1 LSHDTTAATP
11 AAEPPRFWAT
21 VREALGGA
29 HGRDFTEGPIGRAL
43 LLLAVPMVLEMA
55 LESVFAVVNV
65 FWVNRLGSDAVAAV
79 GLTESMFSTIYALAL
94 GLAIGATAVVA
105 RRIGEKDPDGAAR
118 AAVQSIALGILVAA
132 PIAVLGGVFAP
143 DLLRLMGA
151 SENVVT
157 TGSGYTRVLFAG
169 NFVILLLFL
178 INAIFRGAGDAAIA
192 MRCLWLANFA
202 NLVLDPF
209 LIFGWG
215 PFPELGVQGAAV
227 ATTIG
232 RGIGVLYQFYRLAGR
247 DRRFVIERRHLRLE
261 PAVLANLL
269 RLSGTGMLQ
278 ILIATTSWIGLF
290 RVVASFGSATIA
302 GYTISVRVIMFAF
315 LPSWGLS
322 NAAATM
328 VGQALGAGKPE
339 RAERAAWKAARYNLL
354 FQGALGTSF
363 LLLAG
368 PIVALFTSDPEAA
381 RTGSE
386 ALRLVSAGFLFYAFG
401 MVLSQA
407 LNGAGDAWTPAL
419 LNLFCFWVL
428 EVPLAWFLAHPLG
441 WGARGAFVA
450 VAVAFTALGVT
461 STLVFRRGRWKT
473 RVV

>member
-1 LSHDTTAATP
+1 
-11 AAEPPRFWAT
+11 
-21 VREALGGA
+21 
-29 HGRDFTEGPIGRAL
+29 
-43 LLLAVPMVLEMA
+43 
-55 LESVFAVVNV
+55 
-65 FWVNRLGSDAVAAV
+65 
-79 GLTESMFSTIYALAL
+79 
-94 GLAIGATAVVA
+94 
-105 RRIGEKDPDGAAR
+105 
-118 AAVQSIALGILVAA
+118 
-132 PIAVLGGVFAP
+132 
-143 DLLRLMGA
+143 
-151 SENVVT
+151 
-157 TGSGYTRVLFAG
+157 
-169 NFVILLLFL
+169 
-178 INAIFRGAGDAAIA
+178 
-192 MRCLWLANFA
+192 
-202 NLVLDPF
+202 VLDPF

>member
-1 LSHDTTAATP
+1 VP
-11 AAEPPRFWAT
+11 GFWPT
-21 VREALGGA
+21 VREALRGA

-43 LLLAVPMVLEMA
+43 LLLAIPMVLEMA
-55 LESVFAVVNV
+55 LESVFAVVNI

-79 GLTESMFSTIYALAL
+79 GLTESMFSTIYALGL

-105 RRIGEKDPDGAAR
+105 RRIGEKDPEGAAR

-132 PIAVLGGVFAP
+132 PIAVLGAIFAP
-143 DLLRLMGA
+143 ELLRLMGA
-151 SENVVT
+151 PERVIA
-157 TGSGYTRVLFAG
+157 TGSGYTRVLFGG

-192 MRCLWLANFA
+192 MRCLWLANLA

-227 ATTIG
+227 ATTVG
-232 RGIGVLYQFYRLAGR
+232 RGIGVLYQFHRLAGR
-247 DRRFVIERRHLRLE
+247 DRHFVIERRHLRLE
-261 PAVLANLL
+261 PAILANLL

-290 RVVASFGSATIA
+290 RVLATFGSAVLA
-302 GYTISVRVIMFAF
+302 GYTVAVRIILFAL

-328 VGQALGAGKPE
+328 VGQALGARKPG
-339 RAERAAWKAARYNLL
+339 RAERAAWKAARYNLA
-354 FQGALGTSF
+354 FQGAISLVFILMAS
-363 LLLAG
+363 
-368 PIVALFTSDPEAA
+368 PIVGLLTRDPEAA
-381 RTGSE
+381 RIGAES
-386 ALRLVSAGFLFYAFG
+386 LRIVSAGFLFYAVG

-407 LNGAGDAWTPAL
+407 LNGAGDAWTPTL
-419 LNLFCFWVL
+419 LNLFCFWL
-428 EVPLAWFLAHPLG
+428 GEVPLAWLLARALG
-441 WGARGAFVA
+441 WGPRGAFLA
-450 VAVAFTALGVT
+450 VALAFAALGVA
-461 STLVFRRGRWKT
+461 SVLVFRRGRWKT